1 MSGPHPDVPRPDVSR
16 LADLDAGVLDEAQA
30 REVRAA
36 AEADPAARA
45 VLEALA
51 ATRADLAAVDDP
63 PVPPAVEERWRAA
76 LRAEQ
81 APLAPAPHSPAADAP
96 PQRRP
101 SRLPA
106 LVRRP
111 AVLAAVLLVAV
122 LVGAGLLEAREGQL
136 PAVDRPRLAAQGVS
150 TIGVR
155 DTGGFDDP
163 ARRAGCLQAV
173 AAPGVAP
180 TAPLLGGRRVTF
192 EGAPGVLLVLGT
204 GRRGAFDIVI
214 VDPACG
220 PGAGTLLAAGHVAP
234 Q

>member
-63 PVPPAVEERWRAA
+63 PVPPAVDERWRAA

-81 APLAPAPHSPAADAP
+81 SPLAPAPHSPAAD
-96 PQRRP
+96 RR
-101 SRLPA
+101 RHRHAAPA

-111 AVLAAVLLVAV
+111 AVLAAVLLGAV
-122 LVGAGLLEAREGQL
+122 LVGAGLL
-136 PAVDRPRLAAQGVS
+136 
-150 TIGVR
+150 
-155 DTGGFDDP
+155 
-163 ARRAGCLQAV
+163 RRAKSSCLPSNGPRWPPKASRPSASATPAASTTPRAGRDACRRSPHRVSRPPRRCWAAV
-173 AAPGVAP
+173 G
-180 TAPLLGGRRVTF
+180 
-192 EGAPGVLLVLGT
+192 
-204 GRRGAFDIVI
+204 
-214 VDPACG
+214 
-220 PGAGTLLAAGHVAP
+220 
-234 Q
+234 

>member
-1 MSGPHPDVPRPDVSR
+1 MSAPHPEGRRPDVSL

-36 AEADPAARA
+36 VEADPSARA

-51 ATRADLAAVDDP
+51 ATRADLAAVGDP
-63 PVPPAVEERWRAA
+63 PVPAAVAERWRAA

-81 APLAPAPHSPAADAP
+81 APLPPAPRSAAAEVP

-101 SRLPA
+101 SRRLA

-122 LVGAGLLEAREGQL
+122 LVGGGLLKARQEQL
-136 PAVDRPRLAAQGVS
+136 PAIERPQLAAQGIS

-155 DTGGFDDP
+155 DTGGLEDP
-163 ARRAGCLQAV
+163 VRRSGCLQVV

-180 TAPLLGGRRVTF
+180 AAPLLGGRRVTF
-192 EGAPGVLLVLGT
+192 EGEPGVLLVLGT
-204 GRRGAFDIVI
+204 GRRGTFDIVI

-220 PGAGTLLAAGHVAP
+220 PGSGTLLATGHVAP